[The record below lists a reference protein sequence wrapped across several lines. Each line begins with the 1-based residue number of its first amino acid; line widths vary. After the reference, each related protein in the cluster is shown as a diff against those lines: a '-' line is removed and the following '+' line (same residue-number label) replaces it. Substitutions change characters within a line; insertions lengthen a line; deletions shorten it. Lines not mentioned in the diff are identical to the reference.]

1 MSGVN
6 GVART
11 DSFDQKMKQPQAP
24 RRRCVQHFFLQ
35 LIFGASFTLMFS
47 APSFPQ
53 SLLDF
58 YNLALAN
65 DLQTRA
71 AGYRHEATLEQVDQA
86 RARLLPQFSFNS
98 SRYEVTE
105 DREDSSRIY
114 PQRTYRSENDGLSF
128 RQSIFQPRL
137 WSGLNQ
143 AKATVQASAIM
154 FEHERLA
161 LSERLVR
168 LYLNVLLAR
177 EKLRL
182 NQMQTKNAET
192 QLVAA
197 QRLQSAGLGT
207 RTEVLE
213 VQAQR
218 DRVVAEELRLRGD
231 LRAHARE
238 LELAIGAPLPQ
249 TSELRVLS
257 NFAPTA
263 LVERSLDMW
272 TGEALS
278 GSLQLRAR
286 DSEVKAA
293 KFANRLAF
301 QDHLP
306 SLDLSAQVARSASEE
321 TLLVGVETKTSSIG
335 LSLSI
340 PLYQGGAIS
349 SRERQTS
356 ALVNEAQARLDLE
369 RNKITLEVIR
379 AYDSVTEGVV
389 TIAALE
395 QAVAS
400 GEQALL
406 ANQKSFSAGVRRSL
420 DVLAAEQRLS
430 QVRLE
435 LTNGRMQALMAWVR
449 LNVLSGR
456 PPLETLAFVDSLLAE
471 VK

>member
-1 MSGVN
+1 MISLASKN
-6 GVART
+6 SRLAQRFQARV
-11 DSFDQKMKQPQAP
+11 
-24 RRRCVQHFFLQ
+24 RRILKFFSQ
-35 LIFGASFTLMFS
+35 LLFGAFCTASFSTPGFS
-47 APSFPQ
+47 Q
-53 SLLDF
+53 SLVDF

-65 DLQTRA
+65 DPQTRA
-71 AGYRHEATLEQVDQA
+71 AGYRHEAAREQVDQA
-86 RARLLPQFSFNS
+86 RARLLPQLSFNS

-105 DREDSSRIY
+105 DREDSSRTF
-114 PQRTYRSENDGLSF
+114 PQRTYRSENDGLSL
-128 RQSIFQPRL
+128 RQPILQPRL

-143 AKATVQASAIM
+143 ARASVQASVNT

-177 EKLRL
+177 EKLLL
-182 NQMQTKNAET
+182 NQMQAKNAET

-197 QRLQSAGLGT
+197 QRLQSAGIGT

-231 LRAHARE
+231 LRARARE

-249 TSELRVLS
+249 TSKLRVLS
-257 NFAPTA
+257 GFAPTA
-263 LVERSLDMW
+263 LVEGSLDMW
-272 TGEALS
+272 TGKVLS

-286 DSEVKAA
+286 DSEVEAA
-293 KFANRLAF
+293 KFANRSAF

-349 SRERQTS
+349 SRERQTN
-356 ALVNEAQARLDLE
+356 ALLNEAQARLDLE
-369 RNKITLEVIR
+369 RNNITLEVTR
-379 AYDSVTEGVV
+379 AYDSVAEGVV

-435 LTNGRMQALMAWVR
+435 LIEGRMQALMAWVR

-471 VK
+471 VE

>member
-1 MSGVN
+1 MISLVSKN
-6 GVART
+6 SRLAQRFQV
-11 DSFDQKMKQPQAP
+11 SV
-24 RRRCVQHFFLQ
+24 RRILKFFSQ
-35 LIFGASFTLMFS
+35 LLFGAFCSASFG
-47 APSFPQ
+47 APGFAQ
-53 SLLDF
+53 SLVDF
-58 YNLALAN
+58 YSLALAN
-65 DLQTRA
+65 DPQTRA

-86 RARLLPQFSFNS
+86 RARLLPQLSFNS
-98 SRYEVTE
+98 SRREVTE
-105 DREDSSRIY
+105 DREDGSRVY
-114 PQRTYRSENDGLSF
+114 PQRTYRSENDGLSL
-128 RQSIFQPRL
+128 RQPILQPRL

-143 AKATVQASAIM
+143 ARASVQASANT
-154 FEHERLA
+154 FEHEGLA

-168 LYLNVLLAR
+168 LYLNLLLAR
-177 EKLRL
+177 EKLLL

-197 QRLQSAGLGT
+197 QRLQSAGIGT

-231 LRAHARE
+231 LKARARE

-249 TSELRVLS
+249 TSTLRALGS
-257 NFAPTA
+257 FAPTV
-263 LVERSLDMW
+263 LVEGSLDTWMAR
-272 TGEALS
+272 ALE

-293 KFANRLAF
+293 KFANLSAF

-321 TLLVGVETKTSSIG
+321 SLLVGVETKTSSIG

-356 ALVNEAQARLDLE
+356 ALLNEAQARLDLE
-369 RNKITLEVIR
+369 RNSITLEVTR
-379 AYDSVTEGVV
+379 AYDSVAEGVV

-435 LTNGRMQALMAWVR
+435 LIEGRMQALMAWVR

-456 PPLETLAFVDSLLAE
+456 HPLETLKFVDSLLAE